1 MNRLMRRTLRRTA
14 VVVAVC
20 VMATGMSACK
30 KDDSTKRLVLKALD
44 RAIATP
50 HTFVHVDEDLNHKT
64 TVSGQLAD
72 SLRYQLLLNVD
83 GKPVWQQVVRDDAV
97 ADLFLDPKQVTTY
110 AGAGSSPAVNVVSD
124 YQMLARFLPKNV
136 PPPPFDKLPRTK
148 PIQPTLALLALQQ
161 GKWVV
166 DKVGAPVIPNIGT
179 AAEQLATT
187 PFLRPLVMLSAVRDE
202 VDKLEPQWIKKY
214 SKDDLSPFFKP
225 KDDPFPQPSAGVD
238 RYDVSQAPLPPIT
251 ATSRNSRPEPPDMTS
266 LRKLAI
272 YMKDGKVVQIREN
285 YDVLDRLQDL
295 ARLYQIPLQLNSS
308 LGTETQQRIG
318 QIMVELIQTS
328 QPVPYRVHEEQLL
341 LTYPDSRPV
350 ISLPSPAVAAD
361 LSLFPGQGKAPV
373 DATTDTSAVAGT
385 TDGST
390 AAPSASASP

>member
-1 MNRLMRRTLRRTA
+1 MSRDMRRPFRRTA
-14 VVVAVC
+14 VVLAVSLL
-20 VMATGMSACK
+20 ATGLSGCK
-30 KDDSTKRLVLKALD
+30 KDDTVKTLVLDALD
-44 RAIATP
+44 HAISTP
-50 HTFVHVDEDLNHKT
+50 HTFVHVDQDLNHKT

-83 GKPVWQQVVRDDAV
+83 GKPIWQQVVRDDAV
-97 ADLFLDPKQVTTY
+97 ADLFVDPSQVTTY

-166 DKVGAPVIPNIGT
+166 DKVGAPKNLNLGT
-179 AAEQLATT
+179 ASEQLATS
-187 PFLRPLVMLSAVRDE
+187 PFLRPLLMLSAVREE

-225 KDDPFPQPSAGVD
+225 KDDPFPQPSPGID
-238 RYDVSQAPLPPIT
+238 RYDVSQAPLPTIT
-251 ATSRNSRPEPPDMTS
+251 ATSRNSLPDPPRMES

-285 YDVLDRLQDL
+285 YDVLDRLEDL
-295 ARLYQIPLQLNSS
+295 ARLYQIPLTLNSS

-318 QIMVELIQTS
+318 QLLVELVQIS

-341 LTYPDSRPV
+341 LSYPDSRPV

-361 LSLFPGQGKAPV
+361 LSLFPGQGKVVEEA
-373 DATTDTSAVAGT
+373 AGDENAL
-385 TDGST
+385 DGANAAST
-390 AAPSASASP
+390 EPAASATP